1 MDIKFTLKDIDGNEY
16 SEDQLELLMSS
27 LDLTDKSELETRLV
41 KIAEASHIEYLE
53 MLIGKGMSNRADESK
68 QDRLLYLIKKV
79 YSPYLPSDDEVST
92 IFQLTSTQS
101 RTLLRNTLSRYRTRL
116 TDELQTTL
124 KSTFRSV
131 QPTKNGFDLTIASE
145 VFVEQLNL
153 IVAKEGAGYNPIK
166 KKSVGSK
173 LYFMSTDTHKALENH
188 FGG

>member
-1 MDIKFTLKDIDGNEY
+1 MDIEFTLTDIDGYGY
-16 SEDQLELLMSS
+16 SEDQLELLMTS
-27 LDLTDKSELETRLV
+27 LDITDNEELAKHLV
-41 KIAEASHIEYLE
+41 KIAEASLIEYLE

-68 QDRLLYLIKKV
+68 QDRLFYLIKKV

-124 KSTFRSV
+124 KSTFRSA
-131 QPTKNGFDLTIASE
+131 QSTKNGYDLTIASD

-173 LYFMSTDTHKALENH
+173 LYFMSTDTYKALENH